1 MDLAS
6 IERIVALVGA
16 LVVGGAALWS
26 LRLEWPKSGL
36 DDHVTKIM
44 LGLLALGCVIVILVA
59 TRVLQGIA

>member
-1 MDLAS
+1 MDIAS
-6 IERIVALVGA
+6 IERIIALIGG

-44 LGLLALGCVIVILVA
+44 LALLALGCFIVILVA
-59 TRVLQGIA
+59 TRVLPGIA

>member
-1 MDLAS
+1 MDLGS

-16 LVVGGAALWS
+16 LIVGAAALWS